1 MMDPNSF
8 VELGINISK
17 TYSYREPKEYCDT
30 WKQEMNSQKK
40 LVKMDSSMWGN
51 IVRKTQRKIE
61 FIPWTKVTTS

>member
-8 VELGINISK
+8 VELGINISCA
-17 TYSYREPKEYCDT
+17 YSYREPKEYNDT
-30 WKQEMNSQKK
+30 WKQEDPQKK

-61 FIPWTKVTTS
+61 F

>member
-17 TYSYREPKEYCDT
+17 IYEYREPKYYY
-30 WKQEMNSQKK
+30 EMWEKEKNPSRK

-61 FIPWTKVTTS
+61 F